1 MVPSDWSKGLQAAS
15 PRPDPATVGRRLA
28 DPRFPWSSRARP
40 PALAPVAERPGRGK
54 EVVPALDPV
63 KVCPR
68 YEQAVQIL
76 GKKWTGLILRVLMSG
91 KKRFCDFKASLP
103 EMSDRILSERL
114 KELEEAGI
122 LTRHVH
128 DTRPVLIEYEL
139 TEKGRALEPVVAAIQ
154 AWADRWCDD
163 IPDSHPVDEGG
174 EPAEAEAA
182 SREGQA
188 AGEAASPP

>member
-1 MVPSDWSKGLQAAS
+1 M
-15 PRPDPATVGRRLA
+15 
-28 DPRFPWSSRARP
+28 
-40 PALAPVAERPGRGK
+40 
-54 EVVPALDPV
+54 

-76 GKKWTGLILRVLMSG
+76 GKKWTGLILRVLMTG

-103 EMSDRILSERL
+103 EMSDRMLSERL

-122 LTRHVH
+122 LVRHVR

-154 AWADRWCDD
+154 AWADRWCDGVASHA
-163 IPDSHPVDEGG
+163 PDGDAGGRPAGPGGPSDDDAGHPWAGTGRPSDEA
-174 EPAEAEAA
+174 PAETA
-182 SREGQA
+182 R
-188 AGEAASPP
+188 

>member
-1 MVPSDWSKGLQAAS
+1 M
-15 PRPDPATVGRRLA
+15 
-28 DPRFPWSSRARP
+28 
-40 PALAPVAERPGRGK
+40 
-54 EVVPALDPV
+54 DPV

-76 GKKWTGLILRVLMSG
+76 GKKWTGLILRILITG

-103 EMSDRILSERL
+103 DMSDRMLSERL

-122 LTRHVH
+122 VARHVR

-154 AWADRWCDD
+154 GWADRWCDGITAEPGAEGAEHRAGGTEGD
-163 IPDSHPVDEGG
+163 HPGHRAGAVRSTS
-174 EPAEAEAA
+174 PA
-182 SREGQA
+182 
-188 AGEAASPP
+188 

>member
-1 MVPSDWSKGLQAAS
+1 M
-15 PRPDPATVGRRLA
+15 
-28 DPRFPWSSRARP
+28 
-40 PALAPVAERPGRGK
+40 
-54 EVVPALDPV
+54 DPV

-76 GKKWTGLILRVLMSG
+76 GKKWTGLILRILLTG

-103 EMSDRILSERL
+103 EMSDRMLSERL

-122 LTRHVH
+122 VARHVR

-154 AWADRWCDD
+154 AWADRWCDG
-163 IPDSHPVDEGG
+163 VTA
-174 EPAEAEAA
+174 EP
-182 SREGQA
+182 A
-188 AGEAASPP
+188 AGETGEGDGGDGGGGDGDAAPAGLEQAGPDPGRGGGSGSE

>member
-1 MVPSDWSKGLQAAS
+1 M
-15 PRPDPATVGRRLA
+15 
-28 DPRFPWSSRARP
+28 
-40 PALAPVAERPGRGK
+40 
-54 EVVPALDPV
+54 DPV

-76 GKKWTGLILRVLMSG
+76 GKKWTGLILRVLMTG

-154 AWADRWCDD
+154 AWADRWCDG
-163 IPDSHPVDEGG
+163 IPDSHAGG
-174 EPAEAEAA
+174 EGTAPDSTDSAT
-182 SREGQA
+182 RDGHA
-188 AGEAASPP
+188 AGKAVSPS